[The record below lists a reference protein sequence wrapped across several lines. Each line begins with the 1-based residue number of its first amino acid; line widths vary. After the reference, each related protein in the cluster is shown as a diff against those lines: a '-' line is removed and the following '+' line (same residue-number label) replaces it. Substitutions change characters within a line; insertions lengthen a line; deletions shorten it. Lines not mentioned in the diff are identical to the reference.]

1 MSAKISTIHPGS
13 IAEELE
19 LEVGDILLTINGNE
33 VKDIIDYRFLMADE
47 YVELEIQKADGEVW
61 IYEVEKDY
69 EEKLGVDF
77 EKSMMDEAKTC
88 SNKCI
93 LFYRSATTW
102 NERKFVF

>member
-61 IYEVEKDY
+61 IMRWRRTMR
-69 EEKLGVDF
+69 
-77 EKSMMDEAKTC
+77 KS
-88 SNKCI
+88 
-93 LFYRSATTW
+93 L
-102 NERKFVF
+102 V